1 MAARIRQSNMEL
13 LRIVSMI
20 MVVLVHV
27 DGASLG
33 LPAPGGDLLGLGAR
47 DVWRL
52 AVESAAII
60 GVNCFTMISGYF
72 GIRLRL
78 RSVCSYLFECA
89 FYSVGIFTLVWIAFP
104 TRFSAVEW
112 LESWLVLTHT
122 DLWYVPAYFG
132 LMILSPLLNAGFDAL
147 SRRMASAVLLAFI
160 VFNVWCGRGWGAQ
173 FNPSGYTL
181 VQLIMVYLMGRYVAL
196 HGLPVGRRGAAVLY
210 LVSVAAVFVS
220 AVYMEPIRAFAYNSP
235 AVLAATVGCF
245 LWFGS
250 LHFQSRAVNYIARSS
265 FAVYLIHKSPLVWGN
280 VMKPVVM
287 KLWATQ
293 SLGAFSLCAIG
304 VVAVWFAVAMCADAV
319 RRAVWRRLESLQTAT
334 QKEVAG

>member
-1 MAARIRQSNMEL
+1 
-13 LRIVSMI
+13 
-20 MVVLVHV
+20 
-27 DGASLG
+27 
-33 LPAPGGDLLGLGAR
+33 
-47 DVWRL
+47 
-52 AVESAAII
+52 
-60 GVNCFTMISGYF
+60 
-72 GIRLRL
+72 
-78 RSVCSYLFECA
+78 
-89 FYSVGIFTLVWIAFP
+89 
-104 TRFSAVEW
+104 
-112 LESWLVLTHT
+112 
-122 DLWYVPAYFG
+122 
-132 LMILSPLLNAGFDAL
+132 
-147 SRRMASAVLLAFI
+147 
-160 VFNVWCGRGWGAQ
+160 
-173 FNPSGYTL
+173 
-181 VQLIMVYLMGRYVAL
+181 MVYLMGRYVAL

-287 KLWATQ
+287 KLWVTQ
-293 SLGAFSLCAIG
+293 SLGAFSLCAVG